1 MNLRPPPTPSSPPPP
16 ALASTTYP
24 PPPLRLLQFA
34 TGSSQPPA
42 LGFGLLTSNDGSP
55 RRFTIESI
63 AYSTTHYGASDRSGP
78 FIRAHSKWL
87 LHPNQILTMTLT
99 LTLTQSSPSSFIL
112 LSVTLHPPPF
122 TLYPSPFTLAC
133 FNKLDLPEY
142 LDEGQLR
149 AAVATILAL
158 DSTGFTMD

>member
-1 MNLRPPPTPSSPPPP
+1 MGAYRRKGQSHKVIKWFWNVVESLSPMEQR
-16 ALASTTYP
+16 
-24 PPPLRLLQFA
+24 RLLQFA

-78 FIRAHSKWL
+78 FIRAH
-87 LHPNQILTMTLT
+87 T
-99 LTLTQSSPSSFIL
+99 
-112 LSVTLHPPPF
+112 
-122 TLYPSPFTLAC
+122 C